1 MAETPAVMPQLHLAV
16 QSGSTRILKEM
27 NRRYTREDYLGLVDR
42 IRNRMPDI
50 ALSTD
55 IIVGFPGE
63 TEEDFEQTLSL
74 AETVRYAQ
82 AYTFIYSK
90 RAGTP
95 AAEIDDPTPHEVI
108 LERFNRLVKVIET
121 TAHEYNQGE
130 LHTVVPALIEG
141 TSKKN
146 DAVLLGK
153 SPKNQTVHAP
163 IPEGY
168 SIDQLVGKIVDVHV
182 DVAKTWYL
190 SGSVVRAALMV
201 SPGAGLSA
209 VAIVGP
215 TAVGKSDVAD
225 RLAAR
230 LSSEVL
236 SCDAMQIYRGMD
248 IGTAKMAPDECTAP
262 LRLVDIVEPGVA
274 YSAALYQADARAHVE
289 RLLGSGCLPVFCG
302 GTGLYLKA
310 ALDEMDFP
318 SGELEDDRRAGYQE
332 LAERIGEEE
341 LHALLAERDPES
353 AAVIHPHNVRRVIR
367 ALEMHDDG
375 ISYAQQKSQFSVPRE
390 HYHAL
395 WFGLT
400 RNREVLY
407 ERINLRVDLMF
418 EQGLVD
424 EVRGLMDQG
433 LGDALTS
440 MQAIGYKEIIDA
452 FNGVISMDEARELI
466 KMRSRRYAKRQLSWF
481 KRDDRIVWFDMDE
494 FTIDEVVEDILHRI
508 EAA

>member
-1 MAETPAVMPQLHLAV
+1 M
-16 QSGSTRILKEM
+16 I
-27 NRRYTREDYLGLVDR
+27 
-42 IRNRMPDI
+42 
-50 ALSTD
+50 
-55 IIVGFPGE
+55 
-63 TEEDFEQTLSL
+63 
-74 AETVRYAQ
+74 
-82 AYTFIYSK
+82 
-90 RAGTP
+90 
-95 AAEIDDPTPHEVI
+95 
-108 LERFNRLVKVIET
+108 
-121 TAHEYNQGE
+121 
-130 LHTVVPALIEG
+130 
-141 TSKKN
+141 
-146 DAVLLGK
+146 
-153 SPKNQTVHAP
+153 
-163 IPEGY
+163 
-168 SIDQLVGKIVDVHV
+168 
-182 DVAKTWYL
+182 
-190 SGSVVRAALMV
+190 
-201 SPGAGLSA
+201 SPGASLSA

-248 IGTAKMAPDECTAP
+248 IGTAKMMPEECSAP
-262 LRLVDIVEPGVA
+262 LRLVDIVDPGVA
-274 YSAALYQADARAHVE
+274 YSAALYQSDARAHIE
-289 RLLGSGCLPVFCG
+289 RLLGEQRLPVFCG

-318 SGELEDDRRAGYQE
+318 SGDLEDERRAGYQE
-332 LAERIGEEE
+332 LAERIGEEA

-375 ISYAQQKSQFSVPRE
+375 VSYAEQKSKFSVTRE
-390 HYHAL
+390 RYHAL

-400 RNREVLY
+400 RSRKLLY

-418 EQGLVD
+418 EQGLVG

-433 LGDALTS
+433 LDDALTS

-452 FNGVISMDEARELI
+452 LRGTISMDEARDLI

-494 FTIDEVVEDILHRI
+494 FTIDEVVDDIYRRI

>member
-1 MAETPAVMPQLHLAV
+1 MI
-16 QSGSTRILKEM
+16 S
-27 NRRYTREDYLGLVDR
+27 
-42 IRNRMPDI
+42 
-50 ALSTD
+50 
-55 IIVGFPGE
+55 
-63 TEEDFEQTLSL
+63 
-74 AETVRYAQ
+74 
-82 AYTFIYSK
+82 
-90 RAGTP
+90 P
-95 AAEIDDPTPHEVI
+95 AA
-108 LERFNRLVKVIET
+108 
-121 TAHEYNQGE
+121 
-130 LHTVVPALIEG
+130 
-141 TSKKN
+141 S
-146 DAVLLGK
+146 
-153 SPKNQTVHAP
+153 
-163 IPEGY
+163 
-168 SIDQLVGKIVDVHV
+168 
-182 DVAKTWYL
+182 
-190 SGSVVRAALMV
+190 
-201 SPGAGLSA
+201 LSA
-209 VAIVGP
+209 IAIVGP

-248 IGTAKMAPDECTAP
+248 IGTAKMMPEECSAP
-262 LRLVDIVEPGVA
+262 LRLVDIVDPGVA
-274 YSAALYQADARAHVE
+274 YSAALYQSDARAHVE
-289 RLLGSGCLPVFCG
+289 RLLGEQRLPVFCG

-318 SGELEDDRRAGYQE
+318 SGELEDERRAGYQE
-332 LAERIGEEE
+332 LAERIGEEA

-375 ISYAQQKSQFSVPRE
+375 VSYAQQKSKFSVPRE
-390 HYHAL
+390 RYHAL

-400 RNREVLY
+400 LSREALY
-407 ERINLRVDLMF
+407 EHINLRVDLMF

-452 FNGVISMDEARELI
+452 LRGAITMEEARELI

-494 FTIDEVVEDILHRI
+494 LTIDEVVDDIYRRI

>member
-1 MAETPAVMPQLHLAV
+1 MIFT
-16 QSGSTRILKEM
+16 
-27 NRRYTREDYLGLVDR
+27 
-42 IRNRMPDI
+42 
-50 ALSTD
+50 
-55 IIVGFPGE
+55 
-63 TEEDFEQTLSL
+63 
-74 AETVRYAQ
+74 
-82 AYTFIYSK
+82 
-90 RAGTP
+90 
-95 AAEIDDPTPHEVI
+95 
-108 LERFNRLVKVIET
+108 
-121 TAHEYNQGE
+121 
-130 LHTVVPALIEG
+130 
-141 TSKKN
+141 
-146 DAVLLGK
+146 
-153 SPKNQTVHAP
+153 
-163 IPEGY
+163 
-168 SIDQLVGKIVDVHV
+168 
-182 DVAKTWYL
+182 
-190 SGSVVRAALMV
+190 
-201 SPGAGLSA
+201 GASLSA

-248 IGTAKMAPDECTAP
+248 IGTAKMMPEECLVP
-262 LRLVDIVEPGVA
+262 LRLVDIVDPGVA
-274 YSAALYQADARAHVE
+274 YSAALYQTDARAHIE
-289 RLLGSGCLPVFCG
+289 RLLGEQRLPVFCG

-318 SGELEDDRRAGYQE
+318 SGELEDERRTGYQE
-332 LAERIGEEE
+332 LAERIGEEA

-375 ISYAQQKSQFSVPRE
+375 VSYAEQKSKFSVPRE
-390 HYHAL
+390 RYHAL

-400 RNREVLY
+400 RSREVLY
-407 ERINLRVDLMF
+407 ERINMRVDLMF

-452 FNGVISMDEARELI
+452 LRGAITMDEARELI

-494 FTIDEVVEDILHRI
+494 FTIDEVVDDICRRI
-508 EAA
+508 EAV

>member
-1 MAETPAVMPQLHLAV
+1 MV
-16 QSGSTRILKEM
+16 
-27 NRRYTREDYLGLVDR
+27 
-42 IRNRMPDI
+42 
-50 ALSTD
+50 
-55 IIVGFPGE
+55 FPGA
-63 TEEDFEQTLSL
+63 S
-74 AETVRYAQ
+74 
-82 AYTFIYSK
+82 
-90 RAGTP
+90 
-95 AAEIDDPTPHEVI
+95 
-108 LERFNRLVKVIET
+108 
-121 TAHEYNQGE
+121 
-130 LHTVVPALIEG
+130 
-141 TSKKN
+141 
-146 DAVLLGK
+146 
-153 SPKNQTVHAP
+153 
-163 IPEGY
+163 
-168 SIDQLVGKIVDVHV
+168 
-182 DVAKTWYL
+182 
-190 SGSVVRAALMV
+190 
-201 SPGAGLSA
+201 LSA

-248 IGTAKMAPDECTAP
+248 IGTAKMMPEECSAP
-262 LRLVDIVEPGVA
+262 LRLVDIVDPGVA
-274 YSAALYQADARAHVE
+274 YSAALYQSDARAHIE
-289 RLLGSGCLPVFCG
+289 RLLGEQRLPVFCG

-318 SGELEDDRRAGYQE
+318 SGELEGERRAGYQE
-332 LAERIGEEE
+332 LAERIGEEA
-341 LHALLAERDPES
+341 LHTLLAERDPES

-375 ISYAQQKSQFSVPRE
+375 VSYAQQKSKFSVPRE
-390 HYHAL
+390 RYHAL
-395 WFGLT
+395 WFGLM
-400 RNREVLY
+400 RSREVLY

-424 EVRGLMDQG
+424 EVRGLMDRG

-452 FNGVISMDEARELI
+452 LRGAITMDEARELI

-494 FTIDEVVEDILHRI
+494 LTIDEVVDDIYRRI

>member
-1 MAETPAVMPQLHLAV
+1 MIS
-16 QSGSTRILKEM
+16 SGA
-27 NRRYTREDYLGLVDR
+27 N
-42 IRNRMPDI
+42 
-50 ALSTD
+50 
-55 IIVGFPGE
+55 
-63 TEEDFEQTLSL
+63 
-74 AETVRYAQ
+74 
-82 AYTFIYSK
+82 
-90 RAGTP
+90 
-95 AAEIDDPTPHEVI
+95 
-108 LERFNRLVKVIET
+108 
-121 TAHEYNQGE
+121 
-130 LHTVVPALIEG
+130 
-141 TSKKN
+141 
-146 DAVLLGK
+146 
-153 SPKNQTVHAP
+153 
-163 IPEGY
+163 
-168 SIDQLVGKIVDVHV
+168 
-182 DVAKTWYL
+182 
-190 SGSVVRAALMV
+190 
-201 SPGAGLSA
+201 LSA

-236 SCDAMQIYRGMD
+236 SCDAMQIYRAMD
-248 IGTAKMAPDECTAP
+248 IGTAKMMPEECSVP
-262 LRLVDIVEPGVA
+262 LRLVDIVDPGVA
-274 YSAALYQADARAHVE
+274 YSAALYQSDARAHIE
-289 RLLGSGCLPVFCG
+289 RLLSEQRLPVFCG

-318 SGELEDDRRAGYQE
+318 SGELEDERRAVYQN
-332 LAERIGEEE
+332 LAERIGEEA

-375 ISYAQQKSQFSVPRE
+375 VSYAQQKSKFSVPHER
-390 HYHAL
+390 YHAM

-400 RNREVLY
+400 RSREVLY

-452 FNGVISMDEARELI
+452 LRGAITMDEARELI

-494 FTIDEVVEDILHRI
+494 FTIDEVVDDIYRRI

>member
-1 MAETPAVMPQLHLAV
+1 MI
-16 QSGSTRILKEM
+16 ST
-27 NRRYTREDYLGLVDR
+27 
-42 IRNRMPDI
+42 
-50 ALSTD
+50 
-55 IIVGFPGE
+55 
-63 TEEDFEQTLSL
+63 
-74 AETVRYAQ
+74 
-82 AYTFIYSK
+82 
-90 RAGTP
+90 
-95 AAEIDDPTPHEVI
+95 
-108 LERFNRLVKVIET
+108 
-121 TAHEYNQGE
+121 
-130 LHTVVPALIEG
+130 
-141 TSKKN
+141 
-146 DAVLLGK
+146 
-153 SPKNQTVHAP
+153 
-163 IPEGY
+163 
-168 SIDQLVGKIVDVHV
+168 
-182 DVAKTWYL
+182 
-190 SGSVVRAALMV
+190 
-201 SPGAGLSA
+201 GASLSA

-236 SCDAMQIYRGMD
+236 SCDAIQIYRGMD
-248 IGTAKMAPDECTAP
+248 IGTAKMMPEECSAP
-262 LRLVDIVEPGVA
+262 LRLVDIVDPGVA
-274 YSAALYQADARAHVE
+274 YSAALYQSDARAHVE
-289 RLLGSGCLPVFCG
+289 RLLSEQRLPVFCG

-318 SGELEDDRRAGYQE
+318 SGELEDERRAGYQE
-332 LAERIGEEE
+332 LAERIGEEA

-375 ISYAQQKSQFSVPRE
+375 VSYAQQKSKFSVPRE
-390 HYHAL
+390 RYHAL

-400 RNREVLY
+400 RSREVLY

-418 EQGLVD
+418 DQGLVY

-452 FNGVISMDEARELI
+452 LRGAITMDEARELI

-494 FTIDEVVEDILHRI
+494 FTIDEVVDDIYCRI

>member
-1 MAETPAVMPQLHLAV
+1 M
-16 QSGSTRILKEM
+16 I
-27 NRRYTREDYLGLVDR
+27 
-42 IRNRMPDI
+42 
-50 ALSTD
+50 
-55 IIVGFPGE
+55 
-63 TEEDFEQTLSL
+63 
-74 AETVRYAQ
+74 
-82 AYTFIYSK
+82 
-90 RAGTP
+90 
-95 AAEIDDPTPHEVI
+95 
-108 LERFNRLVKVIET
+108 
-121 TAHEYNQGE
+121 
-130 LHTVVPALIEG
+130 
-141 TSKKN
+141 
-146 DAVLLGK
+146 
-153 SPKNQTVHAP
+153 
-163 IPEGY
+163 
-168 SIDQLVGKIVDVHV
+168 
-182 DVAKTWYL
+182 
-190 SGSVVRAALMV
+190 
-201 SPGAGLSA
+201 SPGASLSA

-248 IGTAKMAPDECTAP
+248 IGTAKMMPEECLAP
-262 LRLVDIVEPGVA
+262 LRLIDIVDPGVA
-274 YSAALYQADARAHVE
+274 YSAALYQSDARAHIE
-289 RLLGSGCLPVFCG
+289 RLCG

-318 SGELEDDRRAGYQE
+318 SGELEDERRAGYQE
-332 LAERIGEEE
+332 LAERIGEEA

-375 ISYAQQKSQFSVPRE
+375 VSYAQQKSKFSVPRE
-390 HYHAL
+390 RYHAL

-400 RNREVLY
+400 RSREVLY

-452 FNGVISMDEARELI
+452 LRGAITMDEARELI

-494 FTIDEVVEDILHRI
+494 FTIDEVVDDIYHRI

>member
-1 MAETPAVMPQLHLAV
+1 
-16 QSGSTRILKEM
+16 
-27 NRRYTREDYLGLVDR
+27 
-42 IRNRMPDI
+42 
-50 ALSTD
+50 
-55 IIVGFPGE
+55 
-63 TEEDFEQTLSL
+63 
-74 AETVRYAQ
+74 
-82 AYTFIYSK
+82 
-90 RAGTP
+90 
-95 AAEIDDPTPHEVI
+95 
-108 LERFNRLVKVIET
+108 
-121 TAHEYNQGE
+121 
-130 LHTVVPALIEG
+130 
-141 TSKKN
+141 
-146 DAVLLGK
+146 
-153 SPKNQTVHAP
+153 
-163 IPEGY
+163 
-168 SIDQLVGKIVDVHV
+168 
-182 DVAKTWYL
+182 
-190 SGSVVRAALMV
+190 MV
-201 SPGAGLSA
+201 SPGTNLSA

-248 IGTAKMAPDECTAP
+248 IGTAKMMPEECLVP
-262 LRLVDIVEPGVA
+262 LRLVDIVDPGVA
-274 YSAALYQADARAHVE
+274 YSAALYQSDARAHIE
-289 RLLGSGCLPVFCG
+289 RLLGEQRLPVFCG

-310 ALDEMDFP
+310 ALYEMDFP
-318 SGELEDDRRAGYQE
+318 SGELEDERRTGYQE
-332 LAERIGEEE
+332 LAERIGEKAM
-341 LHALLAERDPES
+341 HALLAERDPES

-375 ISYAQQKSQFSVPRE
+375 VSYAQQKSKFSVPHER
-390 HYHAL
+390 YHAL

-400 RNREVLY
+400 RSREVLY

-452 FNGVISMDEARELI
+452 LRGAITMDEARELI

-494 FTIDEVVEDILHRI
+494 FTIDEVVDDIYRRI

>member
-1 MAETPAVMPQLHLAV
+1 M
-16 QSGSTRILKEM
+16 I
-27 NRRYTREDYLGLVDR
+27 
-42 IRNRMPDI
+42 
-50 ALSTD
+50 
-55 IIVGFPGE
+55 
-63 TEEDFEQTLSL
+63 
-74 AETVRYAQ
+74 
-82 AYTFIYSK
+82 
-90 RAGTP
+90 
-95 AAEIDDPTPHEVI
+95 
-108 LERFNRLVKVIET
+108 
-121 TAHEYNQGE
+121 
-130 LHTVVPALIEG
+130 
-141 TSKKN
+141 
-146 DAVLLGK
+146 
-153 SPKNQTVHAP
+153 
-163 IPEGY
+163 
-168 SIDQLVGKIVDVHV
+168 
-182 DVAKTWYL
+182 
-190 SGSVVRAALMV
+190 
-201 SPGAGLSA
+201 SPGASLSA

-248 IGTAKMAPDECTAP
+248 IGTAKMMPEECSAP
-262 LRLVDIVEPGVA
+262 LRLVDIVNPGVA
-274 YSAALYQADARAHVE
+274 YSAALYQSDARAYVE
-289 RLLGSGCLPVFCG
+289 RLLGEQRLPVFCG

-318 SGELEDDRRAGYQE
+318 SGELEDERRAGYQE
-332 LAERIGEEE
+332 LADRIGEEA

-375 ISYAQQKSQFSVPRE
+375 VSYAQQKSNFSVPRE
-390 HYHAL
+390 RFHAL

-400 RNREVLY
+400 RSREVLY

-452 FNGVISMDEARELI
+452 LRGAITMDEARDLI

-494 FTIDEVVEDILHRI
+494 FTIDEVIDDIYRRI

>member
-1 MAETPAVMPQLHLAV
+1 MENKPP
-16 QSGSTRILKEM
+16 
-27 NRRYTREDYLGLVDR
+27 
-42 IRNRMPDI
+42 
-50 ALSTD
+50 
-55 IIVGFPGE
+55 
-63 TEEDFEQTLSL
+63 
-74 AETVRYAQ
+74 
-82 AYTFIYSK
+82 
-90 RAGTP
+90 
-95 AAEIDDPTPHEVI
+95 VI
-108 LERFNRLVKVIET
+108 
-121 TAHEYNQGE
+121 
-130 LHTVVPALIEG
+130 
-141 TSKKN
+141 
-146 DAVLLGK
+146 
-153 SPKNQTVHAP
+153 
-163 IPEGY
+163 
-168 SIDQLVGKIVDVHV
+168 
-182 DVAKTWYL
+182 
-190 SGSVVRAALMV
+190 
-201 SPGAGLSA
+201 A
-209 VAIVGP
+209 VAGP
-215 TAVGKSDVAD
+215 TASGKSDLGLK
-225 RLAAR
+225 LAR
-230 LSSEVL
+230 CLGGEIVCMDS
-236 SCDAMQIYRGMD
+236 MQIYRRMD
-248 IGTAKMAPDECTAP
+248 IGTAKPTAQERALVP
-262 LRLVDIVEPGVA
+262 HHMLDVADPTEAYAVADYAVAAEHVIDQIISRGRLPILV
-274 YSAALYQADARAHVE
+274 
-289 RLLGSGCLPVFCG
+289 G

-367 ALEMHDDG
+367 ALEMNDDG

-452 FNGVISMDEARELI
+452 FNGMMSMDEARELI

-494 FTIDEVVEDILHRI
+494 CTIDEVVEDILHRI

>member
-1 MAETPAVMPQLHLAV
+1 MIS
-16 QSGSTRILKEM
+16 SGA
-27 NRRYTREDYLGLVDR
+27 N
-42 IRNRMPDI
+42 
-50 ALSTD
+50 
-55 IIVGFPGE
+55 
-63 TEEDFEQTLSL
+63 
-74 AETVRYAQ
+74 
-82 AYTFIYSK
+82 
-90 RAGTP
+90 
-95 AAEIDDPTPHEVI
+95 
-108 LERFNRLVKVIET
+108 
-121 TAHEYNQGE
+121 
-130 LHTVVPALIEG
+130 
-141 TSKKN
+141 
-146 DAVLLGK
+146 
-153 SPKNQTVHAP
+153 
-163 IPEGY
+163 
-168 SIDQLVGKIVDVHV
+168 
-182 DVAKTWYL
+182 
-190 SGSVVRAALMV
+190 
-201 SPGAGLSA
+201 LSA

-248 IGTAKMAPDECTAP
+248 IGTAKMMPEECLVP
-262 LRLVDIVEPGVA
+262 LRLVDIVDPGVA
-274 YSAALYQADARAHVE
+274 YSAALYQSDARAHIE
-289 RLLGSGCLPVFCG
+289 RLLSEQRLPVFCG

-318 SGELEDDRRAGYQE
+318 SGELEDERRAVYQN
-332 LAERIGEEE
+332 LAERIGEEA

-375 ISYAQQKSQFSVPRE
+375 VSYAQQKTKFSVPHER
-390 HYHAL
+390 YHAM

-400 RNREVLY
+400 RSREVLY
-407 ERINLRVDLMF
+407 ERINQRVDLMF

-452 FNGVISMDEARELI
+452 LRGAITMDEARELI

-494 FTIDEVVEDILHRI
+494 FTIDEVVDDIYRRI

>member
-1 MAETPAVMPQLHLAV
+1 M
-16 QSGSTRILKEM
+16 I
-27 NRRYTREDYLGLVDR
+27 
-42 IRNRMPDI
+42 
-50 ALSTD
+50 
-55 IIVGFPGE
+55 
-63 TEEDFEQTLSL
+63 
-74 AETVRYAQ
+74 
-82 AYTFIYSK
+82 
-90 RAGTP
+90 
-95 AAEIDDPTPHEVI
+95 
-108 LERFNRLVKVIET
+108 
-121 TAHEYNQGE
+121 
-130 LHTVVPALIEG
+130 
-141 TSKKN
+141 
-146 DAVLLGK
+146 
-153 SPKNQTVHAP
+153 
-163 IPEGY
+163 
-168 SIDQLVGKIVDVHV
+168 
-182 DVAKTWYL
+182 
-190 SGSVVRAALMV
+190 
-201 SPGAGLSA
+201 SPGASLSA

-248 IGTAKMAPDECTAP
+248 IGTAKMMPEECSAP
-262 LRLVDIVEPGVA
+262 LRLVDIVDPGVT
-274 YSAALYQADARAHVE
+274 YSAAFYQSDARAHIE
-289 RLLGSGCLPVFCG
+289 RLLGEQRLPVFCG

-318 SGELEDDRRAGYQE
+318 SGELEDERRVGYQE
-332 LAERIGEEE
+332 LAERIGEEA

-375 ISYAQQKSQFSVPRE
+375 VSYAQQKSKFSVPRE
-390 HYHAL
+390 RYHAL
-395 WFGLT
+395 WFGLM
-400 RNREVLY
+400 RSREVLY

-452 FNGVISMDEARELI
+452 LRGAITMDEARELI

-494 FTIDEVVEDILHRI
+494 FTIDEVVNDIYHRI

>member
-1 MAETPAVMPQLHLAV
+1 M
-16 QSGSTRILKEM
+16 I
-27 NRRYTREDYLGLVDR
+27 
-42 IRNRMPDI
+42 
-50 ALSTD
+50 
-55 IIVGFPGE
+55 
-63 TEEDFEQTLSL
+63 
-74 AETVRYAQ
+74 
-82 AYTFIYSK
+82 
-90 RAGTP
+90 
-95 AAEIDDPTPHEVI
+95 
-108 LERFNRLVKVIET
+108 
-121 TAHEYNQGE
+121 
-130 LHTVVPALIEG
+130 
-141 TSKKN
+141 
-146 DAVLLGK
+146 
-153 SPKNQTVHAP
+153 
-163 IPEGY
+163 
-168 SIDQLVGKIVDVHV
+168 
-182 DVAKTWYL
+182 
-190 SGSVVRAALMV
+190 
-201 SPGAGLSA
+201 SPGASLSA
-209 VAIVGP
+209 IAIVGP

-236 SCDAMQIYRGMD
+236 SCDAIQIYRGMD
-248 IGTAKMAPDECTAP
+248 IGTAKMMPEECSAP
-262 LRLVDIVEPGVA
+262 LRLVDIVDPGVA
-274 YSAALYQADARAHVE
+274 YSAALYQSDARAHID
-289 RLLGSGCLPVFCG
+289 RLLGEKRLPVFCG

-318 SGELEDDRRAGYQE
+318 SGELEDERRAGYQE
-332 LAERIGEEE
+332 LAVRIGEEA

-375 ISYAQQKSQFSVPRE
+375 VSYAQQKSKFTIPRE
-390 HYHAL
+390 RYHAL

-400 RNREVLY
+400 RSREVLY

-440 MQAIGYKEIIDA
+440 MQAIGYKEIIDV
-452 FNGVISMDEARELI
+452 FRGVISMDEARELI

-494 FTIDEVVEDILHRI
+494 FTIDEVVDEICRRI

>member
-1 MAETPAVMPQLHLAV
+1 M
-16 QSGSTRILKEM
+16 I
-27 NRRYTREDYLGLVDR
+27 
-42 IRNRMPDI
+42 
-50 ALSTD
+50 
-55 IIVGFPGE
+55 FPGA
-63 TEEDFEQTLSL
+63 S
-74 AETVRYAQ
+74 
-82 AYTFIYSK
+82 
-90 RAGTP
+90 
-95 AAEIDDPTPHEVI
+95 
-108 LERFNRLVKVIET
+108 
-121 TAHEYNQGE
+121 
-130 LHTVVPALIEG
+130 
-141 TSKKN
+141 
-146 DAVLLGK
+146 
-153 SPKNQTVHAP
+153 
-163 IPEGY
+163 
-168 SIDQLVGKIVDVHV
+168 
-182 DVAKTWYL
+182 
-190 SGSVVRAALMV
+190 
-201 SPGAGLSA
+201 LSA

-248 IGTAKMAPDECTAP
+248 IGTAKMMPEECSAP
-262 LRLVDIVEPGVA
+262 LRLVDIVDPGVA
-274 YSAALYQADARAHVE
+274 YSAALYQSDARAHIE
-289 RLLGSGCLPVFCG
+289 RLLGEQRLPVFCG

-318 SGELEDDRRAGYQE
+318 SGDLEDERRAGYQE
-332 LAERIGEEE
+332 LAERIGEEA

-353 AAVIHPHNVRRVIR
+353 AAVIHSHNVRRVIR

-375 ISYAQQKSQFSVPRE
+375 VSYAEQKSKFSVPRE
-390 HYHAL
+390 RYHAL

-400 RNREVLY
+400 RSRKLLY

-418 EQGLVD
+418 EQGLVG

-452 FNGVISMDEARELI
+452 LRGTISMDEARDLI

-494 FTIDEVVEDILHRI
+494 FTIDEVVDDIYRRI

>member
-1 MAETPAVMPQLHLAV
+1 M
-16 QSGSTRILKEM
+16 I
-27 NRRYTREDYLGLVDR
+27 
-42 IRNRMPDI
+42 
-50 ALSTD
+50 
-55 IIVGFPGE
+55 
-63 TEEDFEQTLSL
+63 
-74 AETVRYAQ
+74 
-82 AYTFIYSK
+82 
-90 RAGTP
+90 
-95 AAEIDDPTPHEVI
+95 
-108 LERFNRLVKVIET
+108 
-121 TAHEYNQGE
+121 
-130 LHTVVPALIEG
+130 
-141 TSKKN
+141 
-146 DAVLLGK
+146 
-153 SPKNQTVHAP
+153 
-163 IPEGY
+163 
-168 SIDQLVGKIVDVHV
+168 
-182 DVAKTWYL
+182 
-190 SGSVVRAALMV
+190 
-201 SPGAGLSA
+201 SPGASLSA

-248 IGTAKMAPDECTAP
+248 IGTAKMMPEECSAP
-262 LRLVDIVEPGVA
+262 LRLVDIVDPGVA
-274 YSAALYQADARAHVE
+274 YSAALYQSDGRAHIE
-289 RLLGSGCLPVFCG
+289 RLLGEQRLPVFCG

-318 SGELEDDRRAGYQE
+318 SGELEDERRAGYQE
-332 LAERIGEEE
+332 LAERIGEDA

-375 ISYAQQKSQFSVPRE
+375 VSYAKQKSKFSVPYER
-390 HYHAL
+390 YHAL

-400 RNREVLY
+400 RSREVLY

-452 FNGVISMDEARELI
+452 LRGAITMDEARELI

-494 FTIDEVVEDILHRI
+494 FTIDEVVDDIYRRI

>member
-1 MAETPAVMPQLHLAV
+1 M
-16 QSGSTRILKEM
+16 I
-27 NRRYTREDYLGLVDR
+27 
-42 IRNRMPDI
+42 
-50 ALSTD
+50 
-55 IIVGFPGE
+55 
-63 TEEDFEQTLSL
+63 
-74 AETVRYAQ
+74 
-82 AYTFIYSK
+82 
-90 RAGTP
+90 
-95 AAEIDDPTPHEVI
+95 
-108 LERFNRLVKVIET
+108 
-121 TAHEYNQGE
+121 
-130 LHTVVPALIEG
+130 
-141 TSKKN
+141 
-146 DAVLLGK
+146 
-153 SPKNQTVHAP
+153 
-163 IPEGY
+163 
-168 SIDQLVGKIVDVHV
+168 
-182 DVAKTWYL
+182 
-190 SGSVVRAALMV
+190 
-201 SPGAGLSA
+201 SPGASLSA

-248 IGTAKMAPDECTAP
+248 IGTAKMMPEECSAP
-262 LRLVDIVEPGVA
+262 LRLVDIVDPGVA
-274 YSAALYQADARAHVE
+274 YSAALYQSDARAHIE
-289 RLLGSGCLPVFCG
+289 RLLGEQRLPVFCG

-318 SGELEDDRRAGYQE
+318 SGDLEDERRAGYQE
-332 LAERIGEEE
+332 LAERIGEEA

-375 ISYAQQKSQFSVPRE
+375 VSYAEQKSKFSVTRE
-390 HYHAL
+390 RYHAL

-400 RNREVLY
+400 RSRKLLY

-418 EQGLVD
+418 EQGLVG

-452 FNGVISMDEARELI
+452 LRGTISMDEARDLI

-494 FTIDEVVEDILHRI
+494 FTIDEVVDDIYRRI

>member
-1 MAETPAVMPQLHLAV
+1 M
-16 QSGSTRILKEM
+16 I
-27 NRRYTREDYLGLVDR
+27 
-42 IRNRMPDI
+42 
-50 ALSTD
+50 
-55 IIVGFPGE
+55 
-63 TEEDFEQTLSL
+63 
-74 AETVRYAQ
+74 
-82 AYTFIYSK
+82 
-90 RAGTP
+90 
-95 AAEIDDPTPHEVI
+95 
-108 LERFNRLVKVIET
+108 
-121 TAHEYNQGE
+121 
-130 LHTVVPALIEG
+130 
-141 TSKKN
+141 
-146 DAVLLGK
+146 
-153 SPKNQTVHAP
+153 
-163 IPEGY
+163 
-168 SIDQLVGKIVDVHV
+168 
-182 DVAKTWYL
+182 
-190 SGSVVRAALMV
+190 
-201 SPGAGLSA
+201 SPGASLSA

-248 IGTAKMAPDECTAP
+248 IGTAKMMPEECSAP
-262 LRLVDIVEPGVA
+262 LRLVDIVNPGVA
-274 YSAALYQADARAHVE
+274 YSAALYQSDARAYVE
-289 RLLGSGCLPVFCG
+289 RLLGEQRLPVFCG

-318 SGELEDDRRAGYQE
+318 SGELEDERRAGYQE
-332 LAERIGEEE
+332 LADRIGEEA

-375 ISYAQQKSQFSVPRE
+375 VSYAQQKSNFGVPRE
-390 HYHAL
+390 RFHAL

-400 RNREVLY
+400 RSREVLY

-452 FNGVISMDEARELI
+452 LRGAITMDEARDLI

-494 FTIDEVVEDILHRI
+494 FTIDEVVDDIYRRI

>member
-1 MAETPAVMPQLHLAV
+1 M
-16 QSGSTRILKEM
+16 I
-27 NRRYTREDYLGLVDR
+27 
-42 IRNRMPDI
+42 
-50 ALSTD
+50 
-55 IIVGFPGE
+55 
-63 TEEDFEQTLSL
+63 
-74 AETVRYAQ
+74 
-82 AYTFIYSK
+82 
-90 RAGTP
+90 
-95 AAEIDDPTPHEVI
+95 
-108 LERFNRLVKVIET
+108 
-121 TAHEYNQGE
+121 
-130 LHTVVPALIEG
+130 
-141 TSKKN
+141 
-146 DAVLLGK
+146 
-153 SPKNQTVHAP
+153 
-163 IPEGY
+163 
-168 SIDQLVGKIVDVHV
+168 
-182 DVAKTWYL
+182 
-190 SGSVVRAALMV
+190 

-248 IGTAKMAPDECTAP
+248 IGTAKMTPEECTAP

-274 YSAALYQADARAHVE
+274 YSAALYQADARVHVE
-289 RLLGSGCLPVFCG
+289 RLLGEGRLPVFCG

-332 LAERIGEEE
+332 LAER
-341 LHALLAERDPES
+341 DPES

-375 ISYAQQKSQFSVPRE
+375 VSYAQQKSQFSVPRE

-400 RNREVLY
+400 RNREALY

-433 LGDALTS
+433 LRDALTS

-452 FNGVISMDEARELI
+452 FDGVISMDEARELI

-494 FTIDEVVEDILHRI
+494 LTIDEVVDDILHRI